1 MTRKPD
7 STTAMLQ
14 LIDQV
19 KQAMPLNEPETFVC
33 GPQGSCIGC
42 PKKLLELVDSEMRY
56 WESAIQQGDTPLL
69 GEVSR
74 FAKLCRNVHRGLAR
88 SGILDRYQAK
98 QVGES
103 DADADSD

>member
-19 KQAMPLNEPETFVC
+19 RQAMPLNEPETFVC
-33 GPQGSCIGC
+33 GPKGSCIGC
-42 PKKLLELVDSEMRY
+42 PKKLLELVDTEIGY
-56 WESAIQQGDTPLL
+56 WESAIEQGETPLL

-88 SGILDRYQAK
+88 SGILERYQTK
-98 QVGES
+98 QAGES
-103 DADADSD
+103 DTDSA

>member
-56 WESAIQQGDTPLL
+56 
-69 GEVSR
+69 
-74 FAKLCRNVHRGLAR
+74 
-88 SGILDRYQAK
+88 
-98 QVGES
+98 
-103 DADADSD
+103 